1 MILPSV
7 CIHFSFFEDCF
18 NFTLANNADPDEML
32 QSAAFHL
39 GLQCLPKNPFPVYKV
54 FIITLKKRISVK
66 LHVLLDFLIGLPWD
80 SDFSFLQNNNILIGN
95 TRDVFYVRR
104 EVDLM
109 KTAKV
114 NAYIMHIFGK
124 IELSSIHAT

>member
-1 MILPSV
+1 MDIMAY
-7 CIHFSFFEDCF
+7 
-18 NFTLANNADPDEML
+18 T
-32 QSAAFHL
+32 Q
-39 GLQCLPKNPFPVYKV
+39 Q
-54 FIITLKKRISVK
+54 
-66 LHVLLDFLIGLPWD
+66 LLDMED
-80 SDFSFLQNNNILIGN
+80 

-124 IELSSIHAT
+124 MELLSIHAT

>member
-1 MILPSV
+1 MVLILR
-7 CIHFSFFEDCF
+7 IT
-18 NFTLANNADPDEML
+18 TL
-32 QSAAFHL
+32 
-39 GLQCLPKNPFPVYKV
+39 
-54 FIITLKKRISVK
+54 ITGRNV
-66 LHVLLDFLIGLPWD
+66 
-80 SDFSFLQNNNILIGN
+80 

-124 IELSSIHAT
+124 IELLLYMQPKIISNCVTLMSSKRQRHTYLLTDFNYATLTSPYIFQKTV